1 MLNQDPVNILIVDDL
16 PEKHVVMTSI
26 LEELGQNLVSARSG
40 REALRLIL
48 EMEFAVILLDVNM
61 PDIDGLET
69 ASLIRQYKKTSQTP
83 ILFITAYVDEEQAA
97 KGYALGAVDY
107 ISSPVVP
114 GVLRSKVK
122 VFVDLHR
129 MNLQL
134 QQQAV
139 QREALARSEAART
152 AAEDATRRAAYL
164 ADASQRLAMSLNIDA
179 TAHAL
184 ADIAVPGLGDMAAV
198 ALVDGHGALH
208 CRCLK
213 ISGSADP
220 AVGPVLLECQR
231 ELSPSMADMVRGAMH
246 SRKIS
251 FLPATELC
259 VSAPETEPPAEW
271 PSFPVDHDE
280 MAVCPLVAGEQQLGA
295 LILFGRSGG
304 FAQADAALLSE
315 VVGRASI
322 AMENARLYTLVQEAD
337 RRKNEFLAMLAHEL
351 RNPLAP
357 IRNAV
362 HIIHGAQVADPTV
375 AWARDVIARQVDH
388 MSRMVDDLLDVSRIV
403 RGKVTVHME
412 PVLLSTLCERAVE
425 ASSPLLAARQQELL
439 VNIPHDAVV
448 LQGDLV
454 RLSQVLSNLLNNASK
469 FTDPGGK
476 ISLLASLKGDELSI
490 TVADTGQGIEA
501 EFLPHIFD
509 LFAQGDQ
516 ALDRAQGGLGIGL
529 TLVKHLVQLH
539 KGRVEAHSEGRGKG
553 CRLSVY
559 FPARVVAAGAA
570 LPTGHI
576 AKLARP
582 APAASRKILVVD
594 DLPASADT
602 LKVLL
607 ELEGYVVRVA
617 NDGATALEV
626 AREFSP
632 DVLILD
638 IGLPGMDGFE
648 VARQLRTRPE
658 SRNALLIALT
668 GYGEAESRLKSQ
680 SAGFDHHVV
689 KPADIDYLLS
699 IVSQAPA
706 VRNWPDDAQGVA
718 PSSGTAASAI
728 SPAGS
733 APH

>member
-1 MLNQDPVNILIVDDL
+1 MPQTPIDMGDLKQVNILIVDDL
-16 PEKHVVMTSI
+16 AEKHVVMRSI

-48 EMEFAVILLDVNM
+48 QMEFAVILLDVNM

-69 ASLIRQYKKTSQTP
+69 ASLIRQYKKTAQTP
-83 ILFITAYVDEEQAA
+83 ILFITAYVDEMQAS

-122 VFVDLHR
+122 VFVELHR
-129 MNLQL
+129 MNRQL

-139 QREALARSEAART
+139 EREALARSEAART

-164 ADASQRLAMSLNIDA
+164 SDASQRLSMSLNIDA

-184 ADIAVPGLGDMAAV
+184 ADIAVPGLGAMAAV
-198 ALVDGHGALH
+198 ALLDGHGELH

-213 ISGSADP
+213 SFGSGDTF
-220 AVGPVLLECQR
+220 VGPVLLEGRR
-231 ELSPSMADMVRGAMH
+231 ELSPQMAAVVRNVML
-246 SRKIS
+246 SRKIE
-251 FLPATELC
+251 FLP
-259 VSAPETEPPAEW
+259 SAALWLWPTAPAQSSQSVQPDW
-271 PSFPVDHDE
+271 PVLQDHDE
-280 MAVCPLVAGEQQLGA
+280 MAVCPLFAGEQILGA
-295 LILFGRSGG
+295 LILFGKSGG
-304 FAQADAALLSE
+304 FPQADAALLSE

-322 AMENARLYTLVQEAD
+322 AMENARLYSLVQEAD

-362 HIIHGAQVADPTV
+362 HIINGTKVVDPTV
-375 AWARDVIARQVDH
+375 VWARDVIGRQVDH

-403 RGKVTVHME
+403 RGKVAVHME
-412 PVLLSTLCERAVE
+412 PLLLSTLCERAVE
-425 ASSPLLAARQQELL
+425 ASGPLLVARQQELT
-439 VNIPHDAVV
+439 VDIPAEAVIMR
-448 LQGDLV
+448 GDLV

-469 FTDPGGK
+469 FTEPQGK
-476 ISLLASLKGDELSI
+476 VSLTASLQGEGVSI
-490 TVADTGQGIEA
+490 TVADSGQGIEA

-529 TLVKHLVQLH
+529 TLVKHLVELH
-539 KGRVEAHSEGRGKG
+539 KGTVQAFSEGRGKG
-553 CRLSVY
+553 SQISVY
-559 FPARVVAAGAA
+559 FPASLSVPGSVLPAAAA
-570 LPTGHI
+570 PK
-576 AKLARP
+576 AARP
-582 APAASRKILVVD
+582 VQTGSRKVLVVD

-607 ELEGYVVRVA
+607 ELEGFVVRIA
-617 NDGATALEV
+617 NDGATALTV
-626 AREFSP
+626 AKEFAP

-648 VARQLRTRPE
+648 VARQLRSRPE
-658 SRNALLIALT
+658 SKDAVMIALT
-668 GYGEAESRLKSQ
+668 GYGEAESRLRSQ
-680 SAGFDHHVV
+680 QAGFDHHVV
-689 KPADIDYLLS
+689 KPADIDFLLS
-699 IVSQAPA
+699 IVSQPLAD
-706 VRNWPDDAQGVA
+706 RQGA
-718 PSSGTAASAI
+718 GAS
-728 SPAGS
+728 
-733 APH
+733 

>member
-1 MLNQDPVNILIVDDL
+1 MPQEPANMLTPDPVNILIVDDL
-16 PEKHVVMTSI
+16 PEKHVVMSSI

-48 EMEFAVILLDVNM
+48 QMEFAVILLDVNM

-69 ASLIRQYKKTSQTP
+69 ASMIRQYKKTAQTP
-83 ILFITAYVDEEQAA
+83 IVFITAYVDEDQAA

-129 MNLQL
+129 MNRQL

-139 QREALARSEAART
+139 EREALARSETART

-164 ADASQRLAMSLNIDA
+164 SEASQRLSMSLNIDA

-184 ADIAVPGLGDMAAV
+184 ADIAVPGLGAMAAV
-198 ALVDGHGALH
+198 ALLDGHGELH

-213 ISGSADP
+213 IAGSADP
-220 AVGPVLLECQR
+220 SQGPVLLECHR
-231 ELSPSMADMVRGAMH
+231 ELSPAMAAVVRSTMLA
-246 SRKIS
+246 RKIE
-251 FLPATELC
+251 FLPSAELC
-259 VSAPETEPPAEW
+259 APPAVSSPQLAW
-271 PSFPVDHDE
+271 PELPADHEE
-280 MAVCPLVAGEQQLGA
+280 MAVCPLVAGEQMLGA
-295 LILFGRSGG
+295 LILFGKAGG
-304 FAQADAALLSE
+304 FAQADAALVSE

-322 AMENARLYTLVQEAD
+322 AMENARLYSLVQEAD

-362 HIIHGAQVADPTV
+362 HIIHGAKVADPTV
-375 AWARDVIARQVDH
+375 VWARDVIARQVDH

-403 RGKVTVHME
+403 RGKVMVHME
-412 PVLLSTLCERAVE
+412 PLLLSTLCERAVE
-425 ASSPLLAARQQELL
+425 ASSPLLEARQQQLT
-439 VNIPHDAVV
+439 VDIPDEAVV

-469 FTDPGGK
+469 FTDMQGK
-476 ISLLASLKGDELSI
+476 ITLSASLQGEGVRI
-490 TVADTGQGIEA
+490 AVADSGQGIEA

-529 TLVKHLVQLH
+529 TLVKHLVELH
-539 KGRVEAHSEGRGKG
+539 QGQVEAYSEGRGKG
-553 CRLSVY
+553 SRIQLY
-559 FPARVVAAGAA
+559 FPASLSAQGAE
-570 LPTGHI
+570 LPSADSPKT
-576 AKLARP
+576 ARP
-582 APAASRKILVVD
+582 VQAASRRILVVD
-594 DLPASADT
+594 DLAASAET

-607 ELEGYVVRVA
+607 ELEGYVVSIA
-617 NDGATALEV
+617 HDGASALAV
-626 AREFSP
+626 AQAFVP
-632 DVLILD
+632 DVVVLD

-648 VARQLRTRPE
+648 VARQLRSRPE
-658 SRNALLIALT
+658 SKDAVLIALT

-680 SAGFDHHVV
+680 RAGFDHHVV
-689 KPADIDYLLS
+689 KPADIDFLLS
-699 IVSQAPA
+699 IVSQP
-706 VRNWPDDAQGVA
+706 
-718 PSSGTAASAI
+718 
-728 SPAGS
+728 PAGR
-733 APH
+733 